1 MGALGVPHNEIIL
14 DYSLSDEYG
23 SSEEGVGRFK
33 VNREMERWRQDGKVE

>member
-33 VNREMERWRQDGKVE
+33 VSREMERWRQDGKVE